1 MFIVKI
7 LSRLQVPKKSLREIG
22 GKHLHLKEYHS
33 SGCHRGSYCA
43 FSNNP
48 MLRAALNP
56 EYDKI
61 IAEALDA
68 DVRRHDKEIY
78 LSNYQSLVLQ
88 RYASD
93 SIKVPQL
100 SFTGY
105 EKPVTSLTILT
116 VKKYCKV
123 ATVPDYVNEQLRK
136 HPVPSSF
143 WDLRTSLQN
152 SGSLRL
158 LQYFPDADSAF
169 VAWVST

>member
-22 GKHLHLKEYHS
+22 AKHLHLKEYYS
-33 SGCHRGSYCA
+33 SGCHRGSNCA

-123 ATVPDYVNEQLRK
+123 ATVPNYVNEQLRK